1 MNLEKLNKKQVKNW
15 KRYEMRELVK
25 EMGIKE
31 IEFRKEGY

>member
-1 MNLEKLNKKQVKNW
+1 MNFERLNKKQIKNW

-31 IEFRKEGY
+31 IEIKKEGY